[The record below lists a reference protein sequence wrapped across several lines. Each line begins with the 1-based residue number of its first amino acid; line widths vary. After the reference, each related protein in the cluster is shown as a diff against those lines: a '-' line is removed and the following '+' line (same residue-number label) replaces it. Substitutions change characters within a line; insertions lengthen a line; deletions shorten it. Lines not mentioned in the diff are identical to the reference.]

1 MTYQKTLIRFLITY
15 GKMTFWMNKIVQ
27 VKNVLIAKRVIILTI
42 PILLLR
48 QLKNIQKGKGTKMY
62 FEELYKGKINSQQI
76 CKKIITEIENQ
87 LELYRDDGWEDT
99 PNYEDLEFVL
109 NLLLDVVNKSAK
121 FPFQLDLHTSAN
133 DLYKDN
139 IIENM
144 EDIAF
149 RNYFYGV

>member
-1 MTYQKTLIRFLITY
+1 
-15 GKMTFWMNKIVQ
+15 
-27 VKNVLIAKRVIILTI
+27 
-42 PILLLR
+42 
-48 QLKNIQKGKGTKMY
+48 MY
-62 FEELYKGKINSQQI
+62 FEELY
-76 CKKIITEIENQ
+76 
-87 LELYRDDGWEDT
+87 RDDGLEDT

-109 NLLLDVVNKSAK
+109 NLLLDVVDKSAK
-121 FPFQLDLHTSAN
+121 FPFQLDLHTSAK

>member
-1 MTYQKTLIRFLITY
+1 
-15 GKMTFWMNKIVQ
+15 
-27 VKNVLIAKRVIILTI
+27 
-42 PILLLR
+42 
-48 QLKNIQKGKGTKMY
+48 MY

-121 FPFQLDLHTSAN
+121 FPFQLDLHTSAA

-139 IIENM
+139 IIENISFK
-144 EDIAF
+144 ESKNA
-149 RNYFYGV
+149 NYFDANKVGKIIIEKSTFIFCR

>member
-1 MTYQKTLIRFLITY
+1 
-15 GKMTFWMNKIVQ
+15 
-27 VKNVLIAKRVIILTI
+27 
-42 PILLLR
+42 
-48 QLKNIQKGKGTKMY
+48 MY

-149 RNYFYGV
+149 RNYFYEV